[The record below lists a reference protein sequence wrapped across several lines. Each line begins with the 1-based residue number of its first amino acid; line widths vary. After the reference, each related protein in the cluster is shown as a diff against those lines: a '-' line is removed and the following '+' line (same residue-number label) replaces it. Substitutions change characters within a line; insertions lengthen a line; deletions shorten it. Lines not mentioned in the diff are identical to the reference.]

1 MCSPPAPPAP
11 RNLPAPPPRQRTT
24 AAPVPVPVFPD
35 IPDPIDRQASEHFQ
49 VYIYSS
55 SPSSCSSSLSHSL
68 LPHLLILLQVY
79 DYSDYD
85 YYADFEV
92 QKTQPAVE
100 AARPEGRRLQEEQV
114 ILKHPEE
121 GASQGCLYDC
131 VYDCVSITELA
142 AYRDC
147 VNFCGKTCRD
157 KK

>member
-1 MCSPPAPPAP
+1 M
-11 RNLPAPPPRQRTT
+11 
-24 AAPVPVPVFPD
+24 FPD
-35 IPDPIDRQASEHFQ
+35 IPDTIDRQASEHF
-49 VYIYSS
+49 
-55 SPSSCSSSLSHSL
+55 
-68 LPHLLILLQVY
+68 QVY

-92 QKTQPAVE
+92 QKTQPAAG
-100 AARPEGRRLQEEQV
+100 AARPEGRGLEEERV

-147 VNFCGKTCRD
+147 VDFCGKTCRD